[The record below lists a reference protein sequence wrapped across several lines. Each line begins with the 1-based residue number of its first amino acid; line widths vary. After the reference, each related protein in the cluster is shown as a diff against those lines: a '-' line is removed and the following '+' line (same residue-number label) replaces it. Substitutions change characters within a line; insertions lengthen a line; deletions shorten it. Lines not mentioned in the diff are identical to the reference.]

1 MGWREREGKAR
12 PLQQRKM
19 PGSPR
24 KERGESPQTGA
35 KPGATQAT
43 AVTLGAQA
51 AFWNLSLAVRK
62 ALISDEW
69 REKEWWR
76 GGASQAA
83 FWNLSLAVR
92 KALISDEWREKEWWR
107 GGASQAAFWNLSLAV

>member
-1 MGWREREGKAR
+1 
-12 PLQQRKM
+12 M

-43 AVTLGAQA
+43 AVTLG
-51 AFWNLSLAVRK
+51 
-62 ALISDEW
+62 
-69 REKEWWR
+69 
-76 GGASQAA
+76 SQAA

-107 GGASQAAFWNLSLAV
+107 GGASQAAFWNLSLAVWPGGERTRRRRSGGMSLGLRFMMAGTRVRGVRARRGT